1 MDQLSGTT
9 ARQGRAGADIGATDA
24 TLREE
29 DVRERALCRGTFE
42 PVRARLVGEAH
53 WQGAEAQQGEWPGA
67 LLLHTLR
74 PARLRFQPPCFQ
86 LCRQSWFV
94 AACSWDTL
102 INFPLPLLRK
112 EYGIDGDGDG
122 RERTGIRRCHGPIY
136 PGTHAP
142 LPCGCSAPRL
152 ARARVGFDVPDGTPG
167 SASLFA

>member
-67 LLLHTLR
+67 LLLHTR
-74 PARLRFQPPCFQ
+74 PARLRFQ
-86 LCRQSWFV
+86 LCPSTGSWRHV
-94 AACSWDTL
+94 RGTL
-102 INFPLPLLRK
+102 NQNPLPLLRK

>member
-1 MDQLSGTT
+1 M
-9 ARQGRAGADIGATDA
+9 
-24 TLREE
+24 
-29 DVRERALCRGTFE
+29 RERALCRGTFE

-67 LLLHTLR
+67 LLLHC
-74 PARLRFQPPCFQ
+74 ARHDSGLQ
-86 LCRQSWFV
+86 LCPSTGSWRHV
-94 AACSWDTL
+94 RGTQLKSSVDLCRCSAK
-102 INFPLPLLRK
+102 N
-112 EYGIDGDGDG
+112 GIDGDGDG
-122 RERTGIRRCHGPIY
+122 REWTGIRRCHGPIY

>member
-9 ARQGRAGADIGATDA
+9 TRQGRAGADIGATDA

-74 PARLRFQPPCFQ
+74 PARLPLSTLPSILVRGGM
-86 LCRQSWFV
+86 FV
-94 AACSWDTL
+94 GH
-102 INFPLPLLRK
+102 N
-112 EYGIDGDGDG
+112 
-122 RERTGIRRCHGPIY
+122 
-136 PGTHAP
+136 
-142 LPCGCSAPRL
+142 
-152 ARARVGFDVPDGTPG
+152 
-167 SASLFA
+167 